1 MRMGRGH
8 CQLQVC
14 SWGVDL
20 QPGRSHLQLM
30 ARLQAGRGR
39 PARGALL
46 GSAVTLEPL
55 PPCLTGSLSSVWPLH
70 WPPKC
75 HHSSVHVTQQ
85 LEIP

>member
-8 CQLQVC
+8 CQLWVC

-20 QPGRSHLQLM
+20 QLGRSHLQVM
-30 ARLQAGRGR
+30 ARLKAGRGC

-55 PPCLTGSLSSVWPLH
+55 PPRLTGSLSSESPDLPL
-70 WPPKC
+70 PSGPY
-75 HHSSVHVTQQ
+75 TG
-85 LEIP
+85 P

>member
-30 ARLQAGRGR
+30 ARLPRTRGTSWVCCYPGTPPSMSHWFPLLSLAPTLAPQVSPQFR
-39 PARGALL
+39 PCH
-46 GSAVTLEPL
+46 SAA
-55 PPCLTGSLSSVWPLH
+55 
-70 WPPKC
+70 
-75 HHSSVHVTQQ
+75 
-85 LEIP
+85 